1 MKLYTAKVLAAWLDL
16 TEKRVKQLTKEG
28 VLEEK
33 RPGLYELRPN
43 VVRYIRYKT
52 GGANDLNTERALLVK
67 AKREMADLDL
77 KLRKGELHRSQDIE
91 AAMTNIFLNF
101 KIRLLALPGKLAPE
115 LANIRQKEEVFDRLT
130 QVVNEALEELADYRI
145 TLEEEANE

>member
-1 MKLYTAKVLAAWLDL
+1 MKLYTVKVLAVWLDL

-28 VLEEK
+28 ILEEK

-77 KLRKGELHRSQDIE
+77 KLRKGELHRAQDIE
-91 AAMTNIFLNF
+91 LAMTNIFVNF
-101 KIRLLALPGKLAPE
+101 KTRLLSLPGKLAPE
-115 LANIRQKEEVFDRLT
+115 LANIRQKEEIFDRLT
-130 QVVNEALEELADYRI
+130 QVVNEALDEMADYQI
-145 TLEEEANE
+145 KLDEKNE